1 MIGFV
6 GKDCSVSMD
15 DGTLIL
21 GLIMF
26 AQNASEIDIGK
37 NRHIGG
43 SRTSHSICSIEQED
57 QGRVVYMKIV
67 RFVFFVD
74 NFTIRTDSHMLSV
87 LFSYKL

>member
-6 GKDCSVSMD
+6 GKDYFVSMN

-26 AQNASEIDIGK
+26 AQNGAEIDIG
-37 NRHIGG
+37 NNTHIGRG
-43 SRTSHSICSIEQED
+43 INTSHSIFSKED
-57 QGRVVYMKIV
+57 QGQGVYMKIV
-67 RFVFFVD
+67 IFVFFVG

-87 LFSYKL
+87 LFSYQF